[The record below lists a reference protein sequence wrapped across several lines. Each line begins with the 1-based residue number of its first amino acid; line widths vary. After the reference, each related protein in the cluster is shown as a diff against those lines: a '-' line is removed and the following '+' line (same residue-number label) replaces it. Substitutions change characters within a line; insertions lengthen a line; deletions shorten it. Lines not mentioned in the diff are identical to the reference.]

1 MDGFSRP
8 ASRGTMSR
16 SGLRTASLRTGNANA
31 VNYQGV
37 GLNTNVNVADRPVTQ
52 HGMGGMRVG
61 TAGPKRQVQDTSYYI
76 SLLRNKCTEIS
87 AEVKKLKKENDRFQ
101 ADNNSYV
108 KYERQYEDLIKVVR
122 NLEGNL
128 ADYNLAMDKARD
140 STDPDD
146 VRAYQQQLAHRN
158 KQEKH
163 QVDAIFMER
172 QNCENAIRSFEEK
185 MDKMRKME
193 EYKVSQLSEHDRA
206 RYMQLAQENQ
216 HLNHALE
223 SRRNELESVLKRVR
237 QGEAALEND
246 HLRED
251 HKSLSR
257 QLDSLRQEKENL
269 ETELET
275 SKLSPE
281 EARARLLEK
290 VKDDNQKI
298 QELGK
303 QIDDAEE
310 ECREKRRQI
319 NEVQSEVDERRGGTG
334 GAAGDAQKYAAL
346 EERDKEMTRFLET
359 FEEQMVQELEE
370 QKRAQKM
377 IVGLLEHTSRHLA
390 HSENLPSEEQYTEMK
405 DTLTFKKKQLESSA
419 STMEQLEKEL
429 EKRRGELEKINTL
442 DEKIEVELKSLTE
455 RIETM
460 KNEMTQFVK
469 IDEMRTQAE
478 YTRSEL
484 EALSQYYKKR
494 RSNMRSQVS
503 LVKQKHDK
511 RKAMLTDNETARM
524 LEGLE
529 QKLRSHEQN
538 IYHLNEFIIEKE
550 LETNFQSEREEC
562 GRIIDDLNAFH
573 IEQAAHQAF

>member
-1 MDGFSRP
+1 
-8 ASRGTMSR
+8 
-16 SGLRTASLRTGNANA
+16 
-31 VNYQGV
+31 
-37 GLNTNVNVADRPVTQ
+37 
-52 HGMGGMRVG
+52 
-61 TAGPKRQVQDTSYYI
+61 
-76 SLLRNKCTEIS
+76 
-87 AEVKKLKKENDRFQ
+87 
-101 ADNNSYV
+101 
-108 KYERQYEDLIKVVR
+108 
-122 NLEGNL
+122 
-128 ADYNLAMDKARD
+128 
-140 STDPDD
+140 
-146 VRAYQQQLAHRN
+146 
-158 KQEKH
+158 
-163 QVDAIFMER
+163 
-172 QNCENAIRSFEEK
+172 
-185 MDKMRKME
+185 
-193 EYKVSQLSEHDRA
+193 
-206 RYMQLAQENQ
+206 
-216 HLNHALE
+216 
-223 SRRNELESVLKRVR
+223 
-237 QGEAALEND
+237 
-246 HLRED
+246 
-251 HKSLSR
+251 
-257 QLDSLRQEKENL
+257 
-269 ETELET
+269 
-275 SKLSPE
+275 
-281 EARARLLEK
+281 
-290 VKDDNQKI
+290 
-298 QELGK
+298 
-303 QIDDAEE
+303 
-310 ECREKRRQI
+310 
-319 NEVQSEVDERRGGTG
+319 
-334 GAAGDAQKYAAL
+334 
-346 EERDKEMTRFLET
+346 MTRFLET

-484 EALSQYYKKR
+484 EALSQDYKKR